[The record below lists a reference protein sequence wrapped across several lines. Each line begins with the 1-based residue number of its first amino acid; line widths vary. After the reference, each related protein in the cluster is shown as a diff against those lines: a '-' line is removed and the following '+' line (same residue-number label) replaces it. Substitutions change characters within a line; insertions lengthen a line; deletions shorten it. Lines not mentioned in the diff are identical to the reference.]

1 MSGDAGEDALPEE
14 RRGIGLS
21 AQGRKIDVSFWPIRP
36 SGASGVPST
45 RLFSL
50 DPWAIIRQAI
60 ESECPPPRRAEALAC
75 LAQASAFFEV
85 GTGRGIEA
93 ARPLALYYSYLNL
106 MKAYCL
112 TRGGVTTFDR
122 SLHGLW
128 EDHSAGHGV
137 EHAVLSTVKPGR
149 PYPNDLKVFEQ
160 IATILPGQTAALE
173 ERYRLASVVPQIL
186 SGHRLW
192 AEAAH
197 ETERFFIIRNIAFR
211 HDPTTGD
218 VWLRIDMLREDL
230 SRFGIEPDEMLTRA
244 GLAGMFRQVRCN
256 RGKRIRFEQI
266 SSRPCVGGNPLP
278 ELQHL
283 ITELRP
289 SLWMTVTVIP
299 PYRRYYLYLSPPG
312 ELSQRLPQLLSMYA
326 VTYWLGSITRYRPHH
341 FDDLLSGDYGPRIR
355 DFVTGQPL
363 QFLYLMASEIAQ
375 RDVARPSIL

>member
-1 MSGDAGEDALPEE
+1 MSEAVGDDALPEE
-14 RRGIGLS
+14 RAGGGLS
-21 AQGRKIDVSFWPIRP
+21 AQGRKIDFSFWPMRP
-36 SGASGVPST
+36 SGASDVPST

-60 ESECPPPRRAEALAC
+60 ESECPPLRRAEALAC
-75 LAQASAFFEV
+75 LTQATAFFEV

-112 TRGGVTTFDR
+112 TRGDVTTFDR
-122 SLHGLW
+122 ALHGLW
-128 EDHSAGHGV
+128 EDHAAGHGV
-137 EHAVLSTVKPGR
+137 QDAELLTARLGR
-149 PYPNDLKVFEQ
+149 RIPNDLKVFEQ
-160 IATILPGQTAALE
+160 IATILPGQTAALGR
-173 ERYRLASVVPQIL
+173 RYKLASVVPQIL

-197 ETERFFIIRNIAFR
+197 ETERFFIVKNIAFR
-211 HDPTTGD
+211 HDSVSGD
-218 VWLRIDMLREDL
+218 VWLRLDMLREDL
-230 SRFGIEPDEMLTRA
+230 SRFGIEPDEMLSRA

-256 RGKRIRFEQI
+256 RVKRIRFEQI
-266 SSRPCVGGNPLP
+266 TPRRSVDGNPLP

-283 ITELRP
+283 IAALRP

-299 PYRRYYLYLSPPG
+299 PYRRYYLYLSPPT
-312 ELSQRLPQLLSMYA
+312 EMDQRLPQILSMYA

-341 FDDLLSGDYGPRIR
+341 FDDLLSGDYGPRVR